1 MKKLFKTGLLIL
13 TLVVTTVSCTNVDT
27 GHEAAQGN
35 YDAGVLNAKTQDLL
49 SQPKMLEKQRID
61 NERIMWEG
69 YAKTGKS
76 PFGEN
81 NIFGGANGNNPML
94 MLQR

>member
-1 MKKLFKTGLLIL
+1 
-13 TLVVTTVSCTNVDT
+13 
-27 GHEAAQGN
+27 
-35 YDAGVLNAKTQDLL
+35 
-49 SQPKMLEKQRID
+49 MLEKQRID
-61 NERIMWEG
+61 NERIMWTG

-81 NIFGGANGNNPML
+81 NIFGGSGNSTPML

>member
-1 MKKLFKTGLLIL
+1 
-13 TLVVTTVSCTNVDT
+13 
-27 GHEAAQGN
+27 
-35 YDAGVLNAKTQDLL
+35 
-49 SQPKMLEKQRID
+49 MLEKQRID

-81 NIFGGANGNNPML
+81 NIFGGANGANPML